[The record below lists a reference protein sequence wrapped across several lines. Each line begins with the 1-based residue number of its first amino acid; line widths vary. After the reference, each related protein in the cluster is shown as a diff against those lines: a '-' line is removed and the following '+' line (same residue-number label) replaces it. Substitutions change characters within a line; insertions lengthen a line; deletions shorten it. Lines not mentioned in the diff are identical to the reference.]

1 MGRTRHSKKP
11 VRPTYSA
18 WNRDQIDSLVCL
30 IIEFSYPPGWT
41 GTGPATQRIDWDQLA
56 EEHNSQFNLNRSPQS
71 LSAMYRRLKECFTYA
86 SYTKAWTKMNEYQAL
101 FLPPERAKPE
111 KVSELLDV
119 VRKQQEQITQLMV
132 LLDKKTMPA
141 ESHQK
146 SAH

>member
-1 MGRTRHSKKP
+1 
-11 VRPTYSA
+11 
-18 WNRDQIDSLVCL
+18 
-30 IIEFSYPPGWT
+30 
-41 GTGPATQRIDWDQLA
+41 
-56 EEHNSQFNLNRSPQS
+56 
-71 LSAMYRRLKECFTYA
+71 
-86 SYTKAWTKMNEYQAL
+86 MNEYQAL